1 MKPQALA
8 AAVIAASLAG
18 ALGLWAANS
27 DSPALFCSVTDGDTI
42 RCGAERVRLAAL
54 DCPEL
59 AQPGGLTAKVAL
71 DRLIGSHPVRLER
84 TGRDRYGR
92 TVARAFVGSTDLAC
106 AMIRGGWCQPYYR
119 FGGAAYDRCRP

>member
-1 MKPQALA
+1 MKPPALA

-18 ALGLWAANS
+18 ALILWAANS
-27 DSPALFCSVTDGDTI
+27 DSPMVRCAPIDGDTL

-59 AQPGGLTAKVAL
+59 AQPGGLAAKIAL
-71 DRLIGSHPVRLER
+71 QRLVRAEPVRLER
-84 TGRDRYGR
+84 TGRDKYGR
-92 TVARAFVGSTDLAC
+92 TVARVFVGRTDLAC
-106 AMIRGGWCQPYYR
+106 AMIRGRWCAPYYR